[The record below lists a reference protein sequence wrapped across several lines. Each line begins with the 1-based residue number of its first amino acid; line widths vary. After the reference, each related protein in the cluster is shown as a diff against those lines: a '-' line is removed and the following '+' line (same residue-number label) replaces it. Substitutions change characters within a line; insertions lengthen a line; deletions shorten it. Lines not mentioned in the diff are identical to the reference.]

1 MKRDIDKI
9 IAWPRLVAMVGKE
22 FIQMLRD
29 RMTLSMMIAMPIIQL
44 ILFGYAINMNPKDL
58 PTAINSQD
66 SSAFTRTFVEGL
78 KNTDYFKVTKVV
90 KSEAEGKRLLQTGD
104 ALFVLTIPANFS
116 RDLVKGEHPD
126 FLLQVDGT
134 DPSASGSAISAINT
148 ISQTI
153 FNRDL
158 TGPLSKLQ
166 QNAEPANL
174 EIQTLYNPQQSTQFN
189 IVPGLL
195 GVVLTMTLV
204 VITSQVMTKER
215 ERGTM
220 ESLLATPLR
229 PLEVILG
236 KLIPFVVVGY
246 IQAAAIIAASYYLF
260 GVPIIGSVWT
270 LFLAMLPFIVA
281 NLSIGVTF
289 STIAKNQL
297 QAMQA
302 AFFFFLPSI
311 LLSGFMFPFQG
322 MPHWAQA
329 IGQVLPLTHFLII
342 VRGIMLKGNGWIEIW
357 PQLWPLLLFMLGAI
371 TLALLRYRQT
381 LD

>member
-1 MKRDIDKI
+1 MQ
-9 IAWPRLVAMVGKE
+9 ATHNVFSWPRLVAMIRKE

-29 RMTLSMMIAMPIIQL
+29 RMTFGLMFGMPIVQL
-44 ILFGYAINMNPKDL
+44 ILFGYAINMTPKHL

-66 SSAFTRTFVEGL
+66 SSAFTRTLVQGL
-78 KNTDYFKVTKVV
+78 KNTDYFQLVKNV
-90 KSEAEGKRLLQTGD
+90 KSEKEGRQLLQEGKAT
-104 ALFVLTIPANFS
+104 FVLNIPVDFTRKLIRN
-116 RDLVKGEHPD
+116 EHPTV
-126 FLLQVDGT
+126 LLQVDGT
-134 DPSASGSAISAINT
+134 DPSASGSAISAVNT
-148 ISQTI
+148 LVATV

-158 TGPLSKLQ
+158 TGPLQ
-166 QNAEPANL
+166 HVEQTPPPVNL
-174 EIQTLYNPQQSTQFN
+174 DIQTLYNAKQSTQYN

-236 KLIPFVVVGY
+236 KLAPFLVVGY
-246 IQAAAIIAASYYLF
+246 VQAILIISASYFLF
-260 GVPIIGSVWT
+260 GVPIVGNLLT
-270 LFLAMLPFIVA
+270 LAIAMLPFIFA
-281 NLSIGVTF
+281 NLAIGVTF

-297 QAMQA
+297 QAVQA

-311 LLSGFMFPFQG
+311 LLSGFMFPFRG
-322 MPHWAQA
+322 MPMWAQW
-329 IGQVLPLTHFLII
+329 IGNALPLTHFLVI
-342 VRGIMLKGNGWIEIW
+342 VRGIMLKGNGWMEIW
-357 PQLWPLLLFMLGAI
+357 PQLWPLLLFMCVAVSI
-371 TLALLRYRQT
+371 ALLRYRQT